1 VEDKYILP
9 PSQER
14 WLTAAIIYSSMLIC
28 GDRAGNIHVYKLEY
42 DRCVSD
48 IKVNK
53 KPIQTLH
60 RIHGKIGVQSFHIF
74 KENLITSGRD
84 GMLRFYQI
92 CTNDTKPLLML
103 HKKKMPMDWISGIL
117 KVNIK
122 RVDKAIEKD
131 ESLFIFGFKQ
141 V

>member
-1 VEDKYILP
+1 VEGKYILP

-14 WLTAAIIYSSMLIC
+14 WLTAAIICSSILIC
-28 GDRAGNIHVYKLEY
+28 GDRAGNIHVYKRY
-42 DRCVSD
+42 DRYVSD

-53 KPIQTLH
+53 TPIQTLH

-74 KENLITSGRD
+74 KKNLITSGRD
-84 GMLRFYQI
+84 GMLRFYEMR
-92 CTNDTKPLLML
+92 TNDTKPLLML

-122 RVDKAIEKD
+122 RVDQAIEKD